1 MNVIFNCQKEKKL
14 LLTIFLVQKKI
25 NEKGF
30 MEELKNNYNYGIF
43 LEVDNFIKLMKQKL
57 NEINTYKELFE
68 FIGSEI
74 GKNDDEIE
82 IILKAYNKAKKK
94 GYLSKLLLKE
104 LFK

>member
-1 MNVIFNCQKEKKL
+1 
-14 LLTIFLVQKKI
+14 
-25 NEKGF
+25 
-30 MEELKNNYNYGIF
+30 MEELENNYGIF
-43 LEVDNFIKLMKQKL
+43 LEVDNFIKLMNQKI
-57 NEINTYKELFE
+57 NEIKTYKGLFE

-104 LFK
+104 LLK

>member
-1 MNVIFNCQKEKKL
+1 MNVIFNCQKENKL
-14 LLTIFLVQKKI
+14 LLTIFLVQKII

-30 MEELKNNYNYGIF
+30 MEELENNYGIF
-43 LEVDNFIKLMKQKL
+43 LEVDNFIELMKQKL
-57 NEINTYKELFE
+57 NGINTYKELFE